1 MLPLET
7 YENVMAEPWGD
18 CRALV
23 SSSLHETHGRPQAEG
38 RIQAM
43 MLQLLHDYLMMF
55 GMVNAVGNLP
65 IFAELTQGLAP
76 AQRSRV
82 FRQGVL
88 VAASI
93 VVCFALFGNWM
104 LTHVFAVSAP
114 ALKIAGGIMVFIVAM
129 GGRMRSNAATP
140 DVRESYE
147 NLAAYPIGFPYL
159 AGPGTIVTTIVLF
172 QSGAGVMTLVA
183 VVLVYASLIPLL
195 HLAPHVEKA
204 VGRVGILVVTRI
216 LGIFIAA
223 KAVSFTIDGIRAA
236 FVLS

>member
-1 MLPLET
+1 MEPLE
-7 YENVMAEPWGD
+7 NAMAAARGNWSI
-18 CRALV
+18 AV
-23 SSSLHETHGRPQAEG
+23 SFAFDDSREHVEEEEAR
-38 RIQAM
+38 QAM
-43 MLQLLHDYLMMF
+43 MLQLLHDYLVMF

-76 AQRSRV
+76 RERSRV
-82 FRQGVL
+82 FRHGVL
-88 VAASI
+88 IAASI

-104 LTHVFAVSAP
+104 LTHVFEVSAP

-129 GGRMRSNAATP
+129 GGRMRSSASAP
-140 DVRESYE
+140 DVRERYE

-183 VVLVYASLIPLL
+183 VVLVYATLIPLL
-195 HLAPHVEKA
+195 HLAPYVERA

-223 KAVSFTIDGIRAA
+223 KAVSFTIDGIKAA